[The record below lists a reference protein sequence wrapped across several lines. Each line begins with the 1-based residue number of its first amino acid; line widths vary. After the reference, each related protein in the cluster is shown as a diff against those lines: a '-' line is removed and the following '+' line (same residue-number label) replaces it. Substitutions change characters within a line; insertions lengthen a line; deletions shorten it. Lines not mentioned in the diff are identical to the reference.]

1 MMKQHSNMI
10 DRTLL
15 YILAPSFFILLY
27 LIFIWSP
34 VEKVMGDVQ
43 KIFYIHVGTAWVAFL
58 AFFVVGFLSVMTLIK
73 PKMNRFIYAGISA
86 EVGVLFTTITL
97 ITGSIWGRASWNVW
111 WSWEPRL
118 VTTLILWFIYVA
130 YLFIRKM
137 DGSWEKIARLSSVF
151 GIIGAI
157 NVPIVFMAIR
167 WWNSKLHPVVFGE
180 GKNESGG
187 GMEPEMLA
195 TLLFSVFTFSL
206 FYYFLMRKG
215 AEIERMQDI
224 VKKAKN
230 KLMNKLAN

>member
-1 MMKQHSNMI
+1 MKQHSNMI

-15 YILAPSFFILLY
+15 YILAPSFLILLY

-43 KIFYIHVGTAWVAFL
+43 KIFYIHVGTAWIAFL
-58 AFFVVGFLSVMTLIK
+58 AFFVVGFFSIMTLIK

-180 GKNESGG
+180 GKSESGG

-195 TLLFSVFTFSL
+195 TLLFSVFTFSV